1 MSKKKKRNRDEYGR
15 GKHISVKTARGRKTS
30 STRWLQRQLNDPFV
44 REAHRLGYRSRA
56 AFKLLELDD
65 RYRLFRK
72 GAKVIDLG
80 AAPGGWSQIALER
93 VGSSGHVVALDR
105 LSIEPL
111 IGLDIIEADIFSKE
125 AELSIKIK
133 IGEKV
138 DVVLSDMAAPS
149 TGHASTDHLRI
160 MSLAEAAYEFAQ
172 PRLVEGGVFVTK
184 VFQGGTDRDLLEVLK
199 HDFVKVLHAKPK
211 SSRAASSEMYMV
223 AMGKRSQKSS

>member
-1 MSKKKKRNRDEYGR
+1 MSKKKKRNRDGYGR

-93 VGSSGHVVALDR
+93 VGSSG
-105 LSIEPL
+105 P
-111 IGLDIIEADIFSKE
+111 
-125 AELSIKIK
+125 
-133 IGEKV
+133 
-138 DVVLSDMAAPS
+138 
-149 TGHASTDHLRI
+149 
-160 MSLAEAAYEFAQ
+160 
-172 PRLVEGGVFVTK
+172 
-184 VFQGGTDRDLLEVLK
+184 
-199 HDFVKVLHAKPK
+199 
-211 SSRAASSEMYMV
+211 
-223 AMGKRSQKSS
+223 